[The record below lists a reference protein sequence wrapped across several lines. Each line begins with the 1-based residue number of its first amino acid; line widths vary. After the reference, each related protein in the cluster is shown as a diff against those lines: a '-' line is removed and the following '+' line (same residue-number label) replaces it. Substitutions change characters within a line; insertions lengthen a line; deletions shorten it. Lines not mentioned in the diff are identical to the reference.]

1 MIVNLVGGFKKV
13 SIHLKYIGQLGNLPK
28 IGVVK
33 KTYLKPPPS
42 YDSSFQFRLDS

>member
-33 KTYLKPPPS
+33 KNIFETTTQL
-42 YDSSFQFRLDS
+42 